1 MSKTDGG
8 ENQAILEALQSLDV
22 GGRKS
27 YSGLVM
33 TCDWWTLSD
42 FGPSALGG
50 FCTDGYSFELILYK
64 RIM

>member
-8 ENQAILEALQSLDV
+8 ENQAIEALQSLDA
-22 GGRKS
+22 GGRMS

-50 FCTDGYSFELILYK
+50 FWADGYSFELILYK